1 MSAQERTV
9 YLAGPITGLTFDGAN
24 DWRAEVQKR
33 LKAPIVGLSPL
44 RCKSY
49 LAGIQSKLESLGYHG
64 HPLSTPQ
71 GITSRDRFDCQRADV
86 VLFNFL
92 GASQVSVGTCIE
104 IGWADSARRP
114 MVAVMEPGNLH
125 DHAIVRA
132 AVPFIVGSLDEAV
145 DLIHAIL
152 LP

>member
-1 MSAQERTV
+1 VSAQERTV

-24 DWRAEVQKR
+24 DWREDVKAKF
-33 LKAPIVGLSPL
+33 KAPVVGLSPL
-44 RCKSY
+44 RCKKY
-49 LAGIQSKLESLGYHG
+49 LAGVQSKLESLGYYG

-92 GASQVSVGTCIE
+92 GADRVSVGTCIE
-104 IGWADSARRP
+104 VGWADAARRP
-114 MVAVMEPGNLH
+114 MVAVMEPGNMH
-125 DHAIVRA
+125 DHAIVRSC
-132 AVPFIVGSLDEAV
+132 VPFIVATLDEAV

-152 LP
+152 LA